1 MKYHGNNTVGLAL
14 ASDSKGEVRDEV
26 LRILNAYR
34 ESAEQSMLA
43 SGLPATYQ
51 HNQAAVQC
59 AALCEEVV
67 KEFHAVCLGAA
78 VGQKG

>member
-14 ASDSKGEVRDEV
+14 ASDSRGEVRDEV

-34 ESAEQSMLA
+34 ETAEQSMLA

-51 HNQAAVQC
+51 HNQAAAQC
-59 AALCEEVV
+59 AALCSQVV
-67 KEFHAVCLGAA
+67 KEFHAVCVNAA
-78 VGQKG
+78 AGQEG